1 MPKKNK
7 PSKKKKKSVAKRK
20 PARKTVKRQSARK
33 RAAGSGSKPRAA
45 TKKALSGRRL
55 AFAAGTTAPISSD
68 EAQDIVVNNTPFP
81 EAFNGPDQQLQELGV
96 IGPTETSDHKT
107 GIIKDLK
114 KKHLSIDANDIT
126 SGPGI
131 AVRTCRDSVIRNA
144 K

>member
-1 MPKKNK
+1 L
-7 PSKKKKKSVAKRK
+7 
-20 PARKTVKRQSARK
+20 
-33 RAAGSGSKPRAA
+33 
-45 TKKALSGRRL
+45 AL
-55 AFAAGTTAPISSD
+55 AAGTTASIPSD

-81 EAFNGPDQQLQELGV
+81 EAFTGPDQQLQELGV
-96 IGPTETSDHKT
+96 IGPNETSDHKT

-131 AVRTCRDSVIRNA
+131 AVRTCRDSVITNA